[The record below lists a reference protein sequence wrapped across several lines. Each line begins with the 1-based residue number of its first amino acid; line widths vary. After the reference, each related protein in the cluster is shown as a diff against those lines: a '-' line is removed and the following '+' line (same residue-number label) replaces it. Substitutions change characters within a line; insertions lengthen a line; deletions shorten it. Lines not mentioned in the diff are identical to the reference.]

1 MIRTSSE
8 YSGSQCF
15 RRNAADACHKRLRH
29 GFSYG
34 TGISPEEQ
42 RIDEGGMMDGPMMGG
57 GMMIGMVIFWLLVAV
72 ALLLGIAALI
82 KYLRRP

>member
-1 MIRTSSE
+1 M
-8 YSGSQCF
+8 
-15 RRNAADACHKRLRH
+15 D
-29 GFSYG
+29 
-34 TGISPEEQ
+34 
-42 RIDEGGMMDGPMMGG
+42 GGMMDGPMMGG